1 MSNAIGYAFGSESE
15 IMWQR
20 LALSRY
26 GCDVVYK
33 DLGDSTRELGLMADN
48 HVPGDVVFIVS
59 NGSLDPVRARIIG
72 LMQRQGTIGEV
83 AYLDEELGEDGLRT
97 LVPTMPM

>member
-26 GCDVVYK
+26 GCDMVYK

-59 NGSLDPVRARIIG
+59 KGSLDRKRERLIG
-72 LMQRQGTIGEV
+72 LMQREGTIGEV
-83 AYLDEELGEDGLRT
+83 AYLDEELGEDGLMT
-97 LVPTMPM
+97 LAPTMPM